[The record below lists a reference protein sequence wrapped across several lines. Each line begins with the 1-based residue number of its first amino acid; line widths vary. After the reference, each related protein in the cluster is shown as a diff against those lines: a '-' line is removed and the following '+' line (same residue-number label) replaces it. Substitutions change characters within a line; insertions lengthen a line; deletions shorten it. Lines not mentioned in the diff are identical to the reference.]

1 MHSSETGSTTLLK
14 LFVPFHASLPV
25 HLVEDYYWSQM
36 TNFNIFFF
44 FLYRIRKG
52 VPSEARVVARVL
64 PPLLLD
70 FFPAQEI
77 MNKVIGEFLSS
88 QQPHPELMAQV
99 LFKVLTCNVLGVPV
113 QMTSLLGSVNF
124 LNNRFVGSSPHV
136 YYVRDEANERL
147 QGRFCIELNPPLII
161 TTSFA
166 SELPSR
172 ESALNSYLGNVV
184 VD

>member
-1 MHSSETGSTTLLK
+1 M
-14 LFVPFHASLPV
+14 
-25 HLVEDYYWSQM
+25 
-36 TNFNIFFF
+36 
-44 FLYRIRKG
+44 
-52 VPSEARVVARVL
+52 ARVL

-99 LFKVLTCNVLGVPV
+99 LFKVRTCNVLGIPV

-136 YYVRDEANERL
+136 YYVRDEANEHL
-147 QGRFCIELNPPLII
+147 QGRFCIELNRPLII

-166 SELPSR
+166 S
-172 ESALNSYLGNVV
+172 G
-184 VD
+184 